1 MYKAAIVES
10 LSENFSSVKIVNL
23 ERKTLKPNEIRVL
36 IKAASVN
43 FPDLLMISGLY
54 QFKPEFPFVLGM
66 ESAGI
71 IIEVGKDVKNFTI
84 EDEVIVGGKTGSF
97 SEEIVVTQEDIRRKP
112 KYLSWEEASAFT
124 VAYLTAYVAL
134 ICRGN
139 LNSGESLL
147 VHGAAGG
154 VGLAAVDLGNIYGAN
169 VIATASSSEKR
180 DFLIGYGVEHVL
192 PVKGF
197 KDRVKELTEGK
208 GADVIY
214 DPVGGD
220 VFDES
225 VRCIAWN
232 GRLLIIGFTS
242 GRIPSIS
249 VNIPLIKGFSVV
261 GVRGGEF
268 GRRNPKK
275 GKENLDAIDN
285 LAKEGKL
292 NPNIYKTYPLE
303 NTVDALLELRNRSV
317 IGKVC
322 IKP

>member
-1 MYKAAIVES
+1 M
-10 LSENFSSVKIVNL
+10 
-23 ERKTLKPNEIRVL
+23 
-36 IKAASVN
+36 
-43 FPDLLMISGLY
+43 
-54 QFKPEFPFVLGM
+54 
-66 ESAGI
+66 
-71 IIEVGKDVKNFTI
+71 KNFTI

>member
-71 IIEVGKDVKNFTI
+71 IIEVGKDVTNFTI

>member
-242 GRIPSIS
+242 GRIPSIA